1 MLLCLRGLAAFGP
14 RYKHLPPYETI
25 DMATDAAVA
34 EPTYPSHGK
43 TAVPV
48 LAALSL
54 SHLLNDIMQSLL
66 PAIYPLL
73 KTNYSLTFFQI
84 GLITFAFHCTAS
96 LLQPLVGLYADRRPW
111 AFALTFGTF
120 FTLAGLLGLALA
132 GSFITILL
140 SAALVGIGSSIFHP
154 EASRVARLASG
165 GRYGFAQ
172 SFFQV
177 GGNTG
182 TAIGPLIAAF
192 IVVPRGQAS
201 IAWLALGGLLAT
213 VLLLYVGRWYR
224 DHLASPAAAA
234 RSVKFVPA
242 SSLSPRRVKLSILV
256 LLALVFSK
264 YIYLVSLTSFYTFYL
279 IHQFGV
285 SVTQSQFYLFLF
297 LGAVAAG
304 TLGGGPVGDRVG
316 FKAVIWVSILGVLP
330 FTLALP
336 HVNLFWTAVL
346 TIPIGLILA
355 SAFSA
360 IIVYAQELIPSRVG
374 LVAGMFFGFAF
385 GMAGI
390 GAAVLGHLAD
400 RFGIETIYNAC
411 AFLPLMGLLAY
422 FLPDIERRP

>member
-1 MLLCLRGLAAFGP
+1 MSA
-14 RYKHLPPYETI
+14 ES
-25 DMATDAAVA
+25 ATVEANPSSTM
-34 EPTYPSHGK
+34 EPTVI
-43 TAVPV
+43 TV
-48 LAALSL
+48 LAALSF

-73 KTNYSLTFFQI
+73 KAQYALSFFQI
-84 GLITFAFHCTAS
+84 GLITFVFQCTAS
-96 LLQPLVGLYADRRPW
+96 LLQPVVGLITDRRPW
-111 AFALTFGTF
+111 AFSLLCGTM
-120 FTLAGLLGLALA
+120 FTLTGLLGLAA
-132 GSFITILL
+132 STSFSGILI

-172 SFFQV
+172 SLFQV

-192 IVVPRGQAS
+192 IVMPRGQGS
-201 IAWLALGGLLAT
+201 IAWLSLGALLAAGLLMF
-213 VLLLYVGRWYR
+213 VGRWYQR
-224 DHLASPAAAA
+224 HLVSYRAHPRSAAGA
-234 RSVKFVPA
+234 K
-242 SSLSPRRVKLSILV
+242 SSGLSPTRVRMSIAI

-264 YIYLVSLTSFYTFYL
+264 YIYLASLTSYYTFYL
-279 IHQFGV
+279 MHRFHV
-285 SVTQSQFYLFLF
+285 SVTDAQMYLFVF

-304 TLGGGPVGDRVG
+304 TLGGGPVGDRLG
-316 FKAVIWVSILGVLP
+316 FKTVIWASILGVLP
-330 FTLALP
+330 FTLVLP
-336 HVNLFWTAVL
+336 YVNLPWTVVL
-346 TIPIGLILA
+346 TVPIGLILA

-390 GAAVLGHLAD
+390 GAAVLGKLAD
-400 RFGIETIYNAC
+400 RYGIETVYQVC

-422 FLPDIERRP
+422 FLPNMDRKHARDSVEAHLASAELDA

>member
-1 MLLCLRGLAAFGP
+1 MSTESATADTVSGSPF
-14 RYKHLPPYETI
+14 EQTTVVTI
-25 DMATDAAVA
+25 
-34 EPTYPSHGK
+34 
-43 TAVPV
+43 

-73 KTNYSLTFFQI
+73 KAQYALSFFQI
-84 GLITFAFHCTAS
+84 GLITFVFQCTAS
-96 LLQPLVGLYADRRPW
+96 LLQPIVGLVTDRRPW
-111 AFALTFGTF
+111 AYSLLFGTL
-120 FTLAGLLGLALA
+120 FTLAGLLGLAMA
-132 GSFITILL
+132 TSFHTILIA
-140 SAALVGIGSSIFHP
+140 AALVGIGSSIFHP

-172 SFFQV
+172 SLFQV

-192 IVVPRGQAS
+192 IVVPRGQTS
-201 IAWLALGGLLAT
+201 IAWLSLGALVAAALLT
-213 VLLLYVGRWYR
+213 FVGRWYQR
-224 DHLASPAAAA
+224 HLVSRRANPQAAKPS
-234 RSVKFVPA
+234 RISQLTPQ
-242 SSLSPRRVKLSILV
+242 RVKISILI

-264 YIYLVSLTSFYTFYL
+264 YIYLASLTSYYTFYL
-279 IHQFGV
+279 MHRFHV
-285 SVTQSQFYLFLF
+285 SVTDAQLYLFVF

-304 TLGGGPVGDRVG
+304 TLGGGPVGDRLG
-316 FKAVIWVSILGVLP
+316 FKTVIWASILGVLP

-336 HVNLFWTAVL
+336 HVNLFWTVVL
-346 TIPIGLILA
+346 TVPIGLILA

-390 GAAVLGHLAD
+390 GAAVLGRLAD
-400 RFGIETIYNAC
+400 SFGIEAVYQVC

-422 FLPDIERRP
+422 FLPDMDRQNARQDINAHLASPELDA

>member
-1 MLLCLRGLAAFGP
+1 MSIESAAADTDSTATF
-14 RYKHLPPYETI
+14 ENSTAITI
-25 DMATDAAVA
+25 
-34 EPTYPSHGK
+34 
-43 TAVPV
+43 

-73 KTNYSLTFFQI
+73 KTQFSLSFFQV
-84 GLITFAFHCTAS
+84 GLITFVFQCTAS
-96 LLQPLVGLYADRRPW
+96 LLQPVVGLVTDRRPW
-111 AFALTFGTF
+111 AYALFTGTL
-120 FTLAGLLGLALA
+120 FTLAGLLGLAMATSFA
-132 GSFITILL
+132 GILVA
-140 SAALVGIGSSIFHP
+140 AALVGIGSSIFHP

-182 TAIGPLIAAF
+182 TAIGPVIAAF

-201 IAWLALGGLLAT
+201 IAWLSLGALVASALLMF
-213 VLLLYVGRWYR
+213 VGRWYQA
-224 DHLASPAAAA
+224 HLVNSRAKPQVAKILAAS
-234 RSVKFVPA
+234 RL
-242 SSLSPRRVKLSILV
+242 SSRRVRFSIFI
-256 LLALVFSK
+256 LLCLVFSK
-264 YIYLVSLTSFYTFYL
+264 YIYLASLTSYYTFYL
-279 IHQFGV
+279 IHRFGV
-285 SVTQSQFYLFLF
+285 SVTHAQFYLFVF

-316 FKAVIWVSILGVLP
+316 FKTVIWASIVGVLP
-330 FTLALP
+330 FTLVLP

-346 TIPIGLILA
+346 TVPIGLILA

-390 GAAVLGHLAD
+390 GAAVLGKLAD
-400 RFGIETIYNAC
+400 RFGIEAVYQVC
-411 AFLPLMGLLAY
+411 AFLPLMGLLTY
-422 FLPDIERRP
+422 FLPGMDRQHSRDSFDAHLASPELDA